1 MPEKMV
7 TVPASLLQRF
17 VGFIEKSGAVM
28 ERVQRESELAKQ
40 AAPAAADSLVK
51 HGLIDESQKAAALEA
66 LGGNHAKALET
77 LRRTAAHTAPMSM
90 GEGEEKT
97 ASDKQSPMDEANER
111 FNRRMGF

>member
-1 MPEKMV
+1 MPENMIS
-7 TVPASLLQRF
+7 VPASLLQRF

-28 ERVQRESELAKQ
+28 ERVQRDGELAKQ

-51 HGLIDESQKAAALEA
+51 HGLIDESQKAAAEES

-77 LRRTAAHTAPMSM
+77 LRRTASHAAPVSM
-90 GEGEEKT
+90 GAGEEKS
-97 ASDKQSPMDEANER
+97 ASHKQTPIDEADEL